1 MHTARGCEKI
11 ICITE
16 VSGEGRA
23 GQAFQAGLECF
34 ERAGIEDIILAWG
47 FYCGE
52 GRGWGEGSLY
62 GKGLVCLQS
71 PARTKGESTQAF
83 LAACRAEW

>member
-1 MHTARGCEKI
+1 MLILMHTARGCEKI
-11 ICITE
+11 IHITE

-34 ERAGIEDIILAWG
+34 ERAGTEDVILAWG

-52 GRGWGEGSLY
+52 RIGVG
-62 GKGLVCLQS
+62 
-71 PARTKGESTQAF
+71 
-83 LAACRAEW
+83 